1 MLKKTCKLLP
11 PPSNPLAK
19 TWVTDVNPLR
29 KRSLLRPSQSVKPR
43 WSKAVSKLRDNPN
56 KEVVSKQAEAAVV
69 DAVVV
74 VEIAEEEVALHSL
87 PMVTK
92 ENREKDAQEPKVVK
106 EEVETEAAV
115 EVVEEAEEAKKAEKP
130 EKVSPDVVDKEE
142 AVRDTLT
149 PMVRVPKSNVPKEVD
164 KEKDTK
170 VSPEKK
176 PTLSTANQELDVER
190 EINKNPEVAVDNG
203 ETQSKTSPKVKLLK
217 VKKSPLKKV
226 LKPRL
231 KNPLKKLRSK
241 NPLRLKNPMYLS
253 ALMIT

>member
-1 MLKKTCKLLP
+1 MTLKKTCKLLP

-19 TWVTDVNPLR
+19 TWVTDVNPPR

-69 DAVVV
+69 DAVV
-74 VEIAEEEVALHSL
+74 AEEEVALHSL
-87 PMVTK
+87 PMVIK

-115 EVVEEAEEAKKAEKP
+115 EVVEEAEVAKKVVKP

-142 AVRDTLT
+142 AVRDTPT
-149 PMVRVPKSNVPKEVD
+149 PMVKVPKSNVPKEVD

-170 VSPEKK
+170 VSLEKK
-176 PTLSTANQELDVER
+176 PTLTTANQELAVAR

-203 ETQSKTSPKVKLLK
+203 ETQSKTSPKVKSLK

-231 KNPLKKLRSK
+231 RKPRSKNPLSK

-253 ALMIT
+253 LLMIT

>member
-1 MLKKTCKLLP
+1 M
-11 PPSNPLAK
+11 
-19 TWVTDVNPLR
+19 NPLR

-74 VEIAEEEVALHSL
+74 EEEVALHSL
-87 PMVTK
+87 PTVIK

-164 KEKDTK
+164 KEKDTR

-176 PTLSTANQELDVER
+176 PTLTTANQELDVER

-203 ETQSKTSPKVKLLK
+203 ETQSKTSPKVKL
-217 VKKSPLKKV
+217 KKSPLKKV